1 MVVKSAKPCCALA
14 SNFQATG
21 PGGEK
26 VTQKI
31 GLVKIRS
38 KLTRNFFLYLFVLV
52 LSYSPLSHR

>member
-26 VTQKI
+26 VTQK
-31 GLVKIRS
+31 LAW
-38 KLTRNFFLYLFVLV
+38 
-52 LSYSPLSHR
+52 